1 MSEASERIDVRTSP
15 AIKELIVRAAS
26 TAGVSVSTFLLAAAQ
41 ERAQHL
47 LAEQES
53 FTLTAADWKAFVAAL
68 DSLEKPRPRLS
79 AAMARHRERETA
91 GS

>member
-41 ERAQHL
+41 ERAQRL
-47 LAEQES
+47 LADQES
-53 FTLTAADWKAFVAAL
+53 FTLTAVDW
-68 DSLEKPRPRLS
+68 
-79 AAMARHRERETA
+79 
-91 GS
+91 